1 VKKILFLSVIAL
13 MIIGC
18 KKTEKNGNADS
29 GSKSDSTALNAS
41 DTASVK
47 IDSTAPIKGIVPI
60 EGVPEGQKIVFVN
73 IDTLQT
79 KYQYFVDENKAVK
92 ARLKQLEIELATK
105 ERAIVSYQ
113 SSMERRFQ
121 ELNEKAQTM
130 SPNEMKT
137 AELELQGKEKELRAM
152 QENYQKYKDKKQEEM
167 VKQQDALNKKIK
179 KRIDAYLEKL
189 AESQKWDYIL
199 TYSDLT
205 NPILYGGKKLD
216 ITKQIIKG
224 LNEDYKSIKK

>member
-1 VKKILFLSVIAL
+1 VKKILFLSLIVL
-13 MIIGC
+13 MIFSC
-18 KKTEKNGNADS
+18 KKTDKNVNIGS
-29 GSKSDSTALNAS
+29 GSKTDSTAINPN

-47 IDSTAPIKGIVPI
+47 IDSTAPIKGIIPI

-73 IDTLQT
+73 IDTLQSN
-79 KYQYFVDENKAVK
+79 YQYFVDENKAVK
-92 ARLKQLEIELATK
+92 ARLKQLENELASK

-113 SSMERRFQ
+113 SAMQRRFQ

-137 AELELQGKEKELRAM
+137 AELELQGKEKELMAM
-152 QENYQKYKDKKQEEM
+152 QESYQKFKDKKQEEM

-216 ITKQIIKG
+216 ITQQVVKG